1 MKTEQPFSIINA
13 NVVLADEILQRGWV
27 FIENGIIAE
36 IGEKGSFQRKGTPVL
51 DAAGMFLLPGF
62 IDIHSDAIEREI
74 ETRPGSFLPVSVAV
88 SELDRKLA
96 ASGVTTI
103 FHSLAFADSEA
114 EILRTMEHADRVIR
128 DILAM
133 KPDLLVH
140 TKIHAR
146 YEITH
151 TAALDTL
158 EKLASEGCLD
168 MISIM
173 DHTPGQGQFKT
184 PDQFREYY
192 GSHYSN
198 DENEIQRI
206 MAKRK
211 EIRNC
216 TGVSNALAIADLCSR
231 YAIPLASH
239 DDDTAD
245 KIEFVA
251 ACNAVISEF
260 PVTLEA
266 AALAN
271 ERNMMVAVGA
281 PNIVRG
287 SSHNNNLSALD
298 LISMGYGS
306 IVCSDYVPSTLVHA
320 LFRIVFEG
328 ILPLPD
334 AIKLFS
340 TNPANALGLGR
351 GTGTISKGLVAD
363 LVLVDTALDYPR
375 IAATFVNGRK
385 VYASCIR

>member
-1 MKTEQPFSIINA
+1 MRTAQTFSIINA
-13 NVVLADEILQRGWV
+13 EVVLADEILHRGWV
-27 FIENGIIAE
+27 FIKNGIISE
-36 IGEKGSFQRKGTPVL
+36 IGENGSFHRSDAPVM

-74 ETRPGSFLPVSVAV
+74 ETRPGSFLPVAVAV
-88 SELDRKLA
+88 SELDKKLA

-103 FHSLAFADSEA
+103 FHSLAFADREA
-114 EILRTMEHADRVIR
+114 EILRTMEKADQVIR
-128 DILAM
+128 DILKM
-133 KPDLLVH
+133 RPDLLIH

-158 EKLASEGCLD
+158 EKLASKGCLD
-168 MISIM
+168 MVSIM

-184 PDQFREYY
+184 DDQFREYY
-192 GSHYSN
+192 GSYYSN
-198 DENEIQRI
+198 DENAIQRV

-216 TGVSNALAIADLCSR
+216 TGISNALAIADLCRR
-231 YAIPLASH
+231 YHIPLASH
-239 DDDTAD
+239 DDDTPD

-251 ACNAVISEF
+251 GCNAVISEF

-266 AALAN
+266 AALA
-271 ERNMMVAVGA
+271 RKHNMMVAVGA

-287 SSHNNNLSALD
+287 GSHNNNLSALD

-320 LFRIVFEG
+320 LFRVVFEG
-328 ILPLPD
+328 VLPLCS
-334 AIKLFS
+334 AIKLFCA
-340 TNPANALGLGR
+340 NPAEALGLKSH
-351 GTGTISKGLVAD
+351 TGTIAKGLLAD
-363 LVLVDTALDYPR
+363 LVLVDTTLDYPR

-385 VYASCIR
+385 VYASCIK